1 MSEPLDYL
9 SFKLPEDF
17 IDQYKERTPDWGF
30 SIGGGNSLG
39 ELTFF
44 TKYSRKKEDGTKERW
59 YETCRRVIE
68 GMYSIQKDHIK
79 SMRLP
84 WNEAQG
90 QRSAREAFERMF
102 TFKWL
107 PPGRGL
113 EHMGSIIVNKYKD
126 SSPLQ
131 NCSFISTEK
140 ISSRSVEEAVTPF
153 TRLAEMSMLG
163 IGVGF
168 DTKGAGKLDIHEPT
182 DQAWTFLV
190 PDSREGWAESIGVL
204 LESYFFSNRGT
215 VLFDYSEIRPEGAP
229 IKTFGGIA
237 PGPGPLIEL
246 HNNIRTLFSDRGGSK
261 ITGADIV
268 DIQNMIGQCVV
279 SGGRRRTAEIA
290 LGEPDDK
297 EFLNL
302 KNYEVNSYRAAWG
315 WASNNSVVGEVGMDY
330 TNLVEPIAENGE
342 PGILYLDLCRQYGRL
357 IDPPNNKD
365 YRVVGTNPC
374 SEQSLESWEL
384 CTLVETFPFR
394 HESLEDYKR
403 TLKFAY
409 LYGKTVTLLP
419 THWAETNAI
428 MQRNRRIGCSI
439 SGVAQFAEARGW
451 TELRSWLNE
460 GYREISRWDE
470 KYSEWLAVRESIKTT
485 SVKPSGTVSLLAGAT
500 PGVHWPI
507 DTEYTRR
514 MRLTKTD
521 PILKALKQAGYHIEP
536 DVTNPDYTMVVEL
549 PTLGPDV
556 RNQEEVT
563 VWEKAHLA
571 ILAQRY
577 WSDNQVSVTLT
588 FRQDEKDQIE
598 SLLRAVEGQLKS
610 VSFLPI
616 VEGEPYPQMPY
627 ERITAD
633 DFFAATKKVKPMNW
647 DYLYDGGEAADADGD
662 KFCSNDVCELP
673 VKA

>member
-1 MSEPLDYL
+1 MTDVTTDEGYL
-9 SFKLPEDF
+9 SFRLPDDF
-17 IDQYKERTPDWGF
+17 IDQYKDREVDWGF

-84 WNEAQG
+84 WNEIQG
-90 QRSAREAFERMF
+90 QRSAKEAFERMF

-113 EHMGSIIVNKYKD
+113 EHMGSVLVNKYKN

-140 ISSRSVEEAVTPF
+140 ISSRSVAEAVTPF

-168 DTKGAGKLDIHEPT
+168 DTKGAGKLDIHKPIDET
-182 DQAWTFLV
+182 WTFV
-190 PDSREGWAESIGVL
+190 IPDSREGWAESIGVL
-204 LESYFFSNRGT
+204 LESYFFSNRPT
-215 VLFDYSEIRPEGAP
+215 VLFDYSKIRAEGEP

-237 PGPGPLIEL
+237 PGPAPLIEL
-246 HNNIRTLFSDRGGSK
+246 HNDIRKLFIGCDGTK
-261 ITGADIV
+261 ITASDIV
-268 DIQNMIGQCVV
+268 DIENMIGKCVV

-302 KNYEVNSYRAAWG
+302 KNYEDNEYRKSWG
-315 WASNNSVVGEVGMDY
+315 WASNNSILGEVGMDY
-330 TNLVEPIAENGE
+330 THLVDPIANNGE
-342 PGILYLDLCRQYGRL
+342 PGILYLDLCRQYGRMV
-357 IDPPNNKD
+357 DPPNNRD
-365 YRVVGTNPC
+365 YRVMGTNPC

-428 MQRNRRIGCSI
+428 MQRNRRIGCSV
-439 SGVAQFAEARGW
+439 SGVAQFAERHGW
-451 TELRSWLNE
+451 TELRTWLNQ
-460 GYREISRWDE
+460 GYEEISKWDAH
-470 KYSEWLAVRESIKTT
+470 YSEWLAVRESIKTT

-500 PGVHWPI
+500 PGVHWPVDRSYI
-507 DTEYTRR
+507 RR
-514 MRLTKTD
+514 MRLNKTD
-521 PILKALKQAGYHIEP
+521 PILGALKQAGYHVEP
-536 DVTNPDYTMVVEL
+536 DVMAPDYTVVAEL
-549 PTLGPDV
+549 PTIGPSV
-556 RNQEEVT
+556 RTQNEVT

-588 FRQDEKDQIE
+588 FREDEKDQIE

-610 VSFLPI
+610 VSFLP
-616 VEGEPYPQMPY
+616 VKEGEEPYPQMPY
-627 ERITAD
+627 ESIAD
-633 DFFAATKKVKPMNW
+633 GEYFQKIVGVKPIDW
-647 DYLYDGGEAADADGD
+647 DSLYDNTETVDADGD
-662 KFCSNDVCELP
+662 KFCNNDTCTI
-673 VKA
+673 

>member
-1 MSEPLDYL
+1 MSEQDYL
-9 SFKLPEDF
+9 SFKLPEEF
-17 IDQYKERTPDWGF
+17 ISQYKDRKPDWGF

-84 WNEAQG
+84 WVEAQG
-90 QRSAREAFERMF
+90 QASAKEAFDRMF
-102 TFKWL
+102 AFKWL

-113 EHMGSIIVNKYKD
+113 EHMGSVIVNQRKD

-140 ISSRSVEEAVTPF
+140 ISSRSVADAITPF
-153 TRLAEMSMLG
+153 VRLAEMSMLG

-168 DTKGAGKLDIHEPT
+168 DTKGAGKLDLHAPT
-182 DQAWTFLV
+182 DESWTFVV
-190 PDSREGWAESIGVL
+190 PDSREGWAESLGVL
-204 LESYFFSNRGT
+204 LESYFFSRGT

-229 IKTFGGIA
+229 IKTFGGVA
-237 PGPGPLIEL
+237 PGPGPLIEA
-246 HNNIRTLFSDRGGSK
+246 HNRLRALFNGREGTKLTS
-261 ITGADIV
+261 ADIV
-268 DIQNMIGQCVV
+268 DVQNIIGACVV

-290 LGEPDDK
+290 LGDIDDK
-297 EFLNL
+297 EFLDL
-302 KNYEVNSYRAAWG
+302 KNYETNSYRAPWG
-315 WASNNSVVGEVGMDY
+315 WTSNNSVYGHVGMDY
-330 TNLVEPIAENGE
+330 DQIVERIQNNGE
-342 PGILYLDLCRQYGRL
+342 PGILYLDLCRQFGRL
-357 IDPPNNKD
+357 VDPPNNKD

-428 MQRNRRIGCSI
+428 MQRNRRIGCSV
-439 SGVAQFAEARGW
+439 SGVAQFAEKHGW
-451 TELRSWLNE
+451 TELRSWLNQ
-460 GYREISRWDE
+460 GYDEISKWDE

-507 DTEYTRR
+507 DRSYIRR
-514 MRLTKTD
+514 MRLGTND
-521 PILKALKQAGYHIEP
+521 PIVKALKKAGYHVEP
-536 DVTNPDYTMVVEL
+536 DVMDPERTVVAEM

-588 FRQDEKDQIE
+588 FREDEKDQLD
-598 SLLRAVEGQLKS
+598 SLLRAIEGQLKS
-610 VSFLPI
+610 VSFLAI
-616 VEGEPYPQMPY
+616 TERQMYAQMPY
-627 ERITAD
+627 ERIED
-633 DFFAATKKVKPMNW
+633 SDFFNATKKVKSLDW
-647 DYLYDGGEAADADGD
+647 EFLYDGGLAADADGD
-662 KFCSNDVCELP
+662 KFCSNDTCELP
-673 VKA
+673 VRG